1 MTKTKLLST
10 IALSTS
16 LFAGSALAAQ
26 SEWSIDKDHSQ
37 VGFTVDHM
45 VVSEVDGQFKSYSG
59 KALLDDADLTKSQV
73 EFTADVGSVDTGNQ
87 KRDEHLRG
95 ADFFDAAKYP
105 QLTFKST
112 KITKA
117 GKGYKLKGQLTLHG
131 VTKEVTL
138 DATVSQAVKNP
149 WGKQVRAVKI
159 TGDLKRADFGLTWN
173 KSLDQGGL
181 LIGDTVEVDVKLE
194 LNQ

>member
-10 IALSTS
+10 LALSTS

-45 VVSEVDGQFKSYSG
+45 VVSEVDGQFKNYSG

-73 EFTADVGSVDTGNQ
+73 EFTADVGSVDTGHQ

-159 TGDLKRADFGLTWN
+159 SGELKRADFGLTWN